1 VVCFYVRPEHLPNA
15 DYIAIYLSDQDF
27 PSLLSAISSKLQIPI
42 GTIGNIYYYDQH
54 MTPVEVNEI
63 SIKSLSH
70 EQDFIVGLPW
80 LAKQLPELPAEAQYQ
95 SAFPP
100 EGFSDHASMFD
111 QYLTIPLEGSYATS
125 VGSWSD
131 FTDDASMSMS
141 HMFAQSA
148 TLSPAGEVHYE
159 GCHLHHSV
167 LGEQGVDYASYK
179 FDAVLPTMSLS
190 SNPMQSTLQLA
201 APIPEI
207 MQTLPPQAEIVQISA
222 IEERL
227 VSGTAHPAKEEPAET
242 RFPSSHSPPVSRTHT
257 AGRPTSLR
265 NYQRPP
271 SVQNM
276 DIGGKISKSSPI
288 DQDAAYALER
298 NRLAAM
304 KCRATR
310 KEKETRL
317 QDISKEKF
325 EMNEELKY
333 EIKRLKAEISE
344 AKGLLKMHVACA

>member
-1 VVCFYVRPEHLPNA
+1 MVCFYVRPEHLPNA

-27 PSLLSAISSKLQIPI
+27 PSLLSAISSKLQIPMDTI
-42 GTIGNIYYYDQH
+42 GTIYYYDQQ
-54 MTPVEVNEI
+54 MTPVVVNDI

-70 EQDFIVGLPW
+70 EQDFIVRLPW
-80 LAKQLPELPAEAQYQ
+80 LAKHLSELPAEAQYQ

-141 HMFAQSA
+141 HMFAQST
-148 TLSPAGEVHYE
+148 TLSPAGELHFE
-159 GCHLHHSV
+159 GSHIHHSV
-167 LGEQGVDYASYK
+167 LGEQGIDYARYE

-190 SNPMQSTLQLA
+190 STPMQSTLQLA
-201 APIPEI
+201 APIPDI
-207 MQTLPPQAEIVQISA
+207 MQTLPPQAEIVEISA

-227 VSGTAHPAKEEPAET
+227 VSGTACPVNEELAET
-242 RFPSSHSPPVSRTHT
+242 RFPPSHSPPASRTHT

-271 SVQNM
+271 SVENRNF
-276 DIGGKISKSSPI
+276 DGKTPNPGQT
-288 DQDAAYALER
+288 DQDTAYALER

-304 KCRATR
+304 KCRVTR

-317 QDISKEKF
+317 QELSKEKL

-333 EIKRLKAEISE
+333 EIRRLEAEISE
-344 AKGLLKMHVACA
+344 AKGLLKMHVVCA